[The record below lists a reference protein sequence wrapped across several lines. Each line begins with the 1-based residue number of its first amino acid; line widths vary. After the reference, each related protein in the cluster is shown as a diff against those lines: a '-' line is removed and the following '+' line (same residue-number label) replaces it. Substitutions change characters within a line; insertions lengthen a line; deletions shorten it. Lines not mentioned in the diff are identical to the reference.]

1 MLNTD
6 MYASLLR
13 QGQLYGADFTEIYVE
28 RWRRRQL
35 RTVNAKVAEATSGI
49 QLGAGV
55 RLFFGTDVV
64 YGYTN
69 DLSEEA
75 LSELVL
81 SLAQLKG
88 QVTGRP
94 DTRGRGGID
103 LRRSDPGVDFHAPR
117 VTFSEHDKPWRL

>member
-6 MYASLLR
+6 TYASLLR

-35 RTVNAKVAEATSGI
+35 RTVDARVAEATSGI

-69 DLSEEA
+69 DLSEAA
-75 LSELVL
+75 LSELL
-81 SLAQLKG
+81 SSLAQLRG
-88 QVTGRP
+88 SDEGRP
-94 DTRGRGGID
+94 DSSGRGGID
-103 LRRSDPGVDFHAPR
+103 LRRREAGPDIHAPTIQFADR
-117 VTFSEHDKPWRL
+117 DKLWR

>member
-35 RTVNAKVAEATSGI
+35 RTVDAKVAEATSGI
-49 QLGAGV
+49 QLGAGI

-69 DLSEEA
+69 DLSEAA
-75 LSELVL
+75 LSELL
-81 SLAQLKG
+81 TSLAQLKG
-88 QVTGRP
+88 GSVGRP
-94 DTRGRGGID
+94 DNRGRGGVE
-103 LRRSDPGVDFHAPR
+103 LRRVSAGPDIHAPAID
-117 VTFSEHDKPWRL
+117 FSAHG